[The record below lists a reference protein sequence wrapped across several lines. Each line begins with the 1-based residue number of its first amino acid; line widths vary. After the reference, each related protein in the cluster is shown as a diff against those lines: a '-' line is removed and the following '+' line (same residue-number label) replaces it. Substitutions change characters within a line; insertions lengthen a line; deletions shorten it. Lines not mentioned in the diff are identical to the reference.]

1 MRLLKHVEMASQDIP
16 RNQNR
21 AFAGAL
27 CGYGQRWSP
36 PRDYWSSCHVWS
48 LLLVVWQRTSA
59 EMLAGCNY
67 TCMRG
72 QYDLLPVKN
81 RGCQTQPQT
90 LSTNSSNI
98 VIVVSTLCGC
108 AGVCRM
114 DQASHTYDFT
124 HRNQTCYSRID
135 GFDSDFSSYRSK
147 RSKYAIKCLVC
158 MCGGTLHDCSWV
170 TVPLSCLCW
179 SKAAQHGAESPT
191 METR

>member
-1 MRLLKHVEMASQDIP
+1 MA
-16 RNQNR
+16 
-21 AFAGAL
+21 
-27 CGYGQRWSP
+27 
-36 PRDYWSSCHVWS
+36 
-48 LLLVVWQRTSA
+48 SA

-90 LSTNSSNI
+90 LSTNRNI

-124 HRNQTCYSRID
+124 HRNHTCYSRID

-170 TVPLSCLCW
+170 TAVVMLVLV
-179 SKAAQHGAESPT
+179 QGGPT
-191 METR
+191 RSRIAYDGNKISTLRTRQQ